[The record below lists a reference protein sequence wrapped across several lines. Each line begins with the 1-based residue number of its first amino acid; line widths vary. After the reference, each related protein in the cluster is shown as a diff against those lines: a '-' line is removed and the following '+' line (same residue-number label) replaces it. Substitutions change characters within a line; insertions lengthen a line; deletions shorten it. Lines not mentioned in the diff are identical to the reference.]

1 MEQQIYI
8 NKKDFRKTDYERFV
22 IVGDVGGEHTY
33 VAVMGIKS
41 SISYAI
47 IFKRMFLTK
56 EIPKIYD
63 ILNDALAFAY
73 NDYGVEIGRAVI
85 AAAGPVSRKRGYI
98 KLTNIDLEVNAQEIL
113 DHSMMHKVMLLNDFE
128 AIGYGLDTLDM
139 NKDVVLLEHI
149 GEDFTT
155 PKDMSNTVAAIGAGN
170 GLGMSIAYLD
180 KTRHIHIPL
189 PSEGG
194 HMNFA
199 PQSASE
205 FELLQYLK
213 DNVLVRRHAHPELER
228 VLCGK
233 GLVNIYNF
241 LRSKKFYEE
250 TQITQRIDKLEG
262 NEKLL
267 AIESNVNDI
276 TCKKT
281 MELFILFYARAAR
294 NLALISECY
303 SGLFIVAG
311 RMIKYSEYFND
322 KTFMQEFELH
332 DQRTDV
338 LRKIPVYLIKNNDVG
353 LYGCCNVAVNFY
365 NLM

>member
-1 MEQQIYI
+1 MEHKIYI
-8 NKKDFRKTDYERFV
+8 DKRDFRKGDYERFV

-33 VAVMGIKS
+33 LAVMGIKS
-41 SISYAI
+41 NMSYAI
-47 IFKRMFLTK
+47 IFKRTFFTK
-56 EIPKIYD
+56 DIPKIYE
-63 ILNDALAFAY
+63 IINDSLACAY
-73 NDYGVEIGRAVI
+73 KDYGIEIGREVL

-98 KLTNIDLEVNAQEIL
+98 KLTNINLEVNAQEIL
-113 DHSMMHKVMLLNDFE
+113 NHSMMHKVILLNDFE

-139 NKDVVLLEHI
+139 NKDVMLLEHV

-155 PKDMSNTVAAIGAGN
+155 PKDLSNTFAVLGAGN
-170 GLGMSIAYLD
+170 GLGMSIAYVE
-180 KTRHIHIPL
+180 KTKHIHVPL

-199 PQSASE
+199 PQSMLE

-213 DNVLVRRHAHPELER
+213 DSVLTRKHAHPELER

-241 LRSKKFYEE
+241 LRSKKLYEE
-250 TQITQRIDKLEG
+250 TSATKHIDALTG
-262 NEKLL
+262 NEKLT
-267 AIESNVNDI
+267 AIESNINDI

-281 MELFILFYARAAR
+281 MELFMTFYARAAR

-311 RMIKYSEYFND
+311 RMIIYSEYFTD
-322 KTFMQEFELH
+322 GAFMQEFELH

-338 LRKIPVYLIKNNDVG
+338 LRKIPVYLIKNPDVG